1 MEGFE
6 YSHIHETEKIT
17 HSPMTILVI
26 RIIHE
31 IPVLYDFS
39 MRCVR
44 NDVRSRCIWIRKVTI
59 IHVHAC
65 EDIESI
71 NKHAIALLV
80 IDECKN
86 AIQNTPALTY
96 LYRSQLQ
103 SVLPR
108 GFQRR
113 RKVGLAP

>member
-6 YSHIHETEKIT
+6 FHIYEIEKIT

-71 NKHAIALLV
+71 NEHAIALL
-80 IDECKN
+80 INDECKKLCQ
-86 AIQNTPALTY
+86 IHLLSPTY
-96 LYRSQLQ
+96 LCRSQLQ